1 MYGNYTLKDPSFRR
15 WIWRLT
21 VPLTI
26 QQLLLYGVNIINS
39 LMFGRFGEVEIA
51 ASTQAI
57 NIVAIFNTFIFSVSG
72 AGRILSAQY
81 WGKNDTSSIRSVFGI
96 ALRSGFLVTVCF
108 SALFLSIP
116 KLLMRIFSSDPAV
129 IDMGVIYLRIVALG
143 IFFHAISTIIYQI
156 ESSLEKPTLY
166 LYGSLISYP
175 VNLLVNF
182 LLIFGKLGLPRM
194 GIAGAAIGYTCG
206 RFTDLV
212 YTIRALK
219 KDSRINM
226 SFKDITTRDKQMLK
240 HFFTVIKPVF
250 AHDVTW
256 SFANSMG
263 SIITGQLSTAAVTA
277 YNICYNFDYLIESL
291 ISGTGKATSTIVG
304 KILGSD
310 DIEGAKQASRSTM
323 LLALILG
330 IFSAGMVALTGRYFV
345 LLYNIS
351 AETAALAKMMMYIF
365 AVNIFC
371 QAFEILGLV
380 GVLRAG
386 GSGHIGFWTDIV
398 VMWGIAIPL
407 GWLAAFKWHLPAI
420 AVVAINRIDMPL
432 KALVGLIA
440 VLRMKWLKNLT
451 KDS

>member
-1 MYGNYTLKDPSFRR
+1 MLENYSLRNPEFRK
-15 WIWRLT
+15 WIWRLML
-21 VPLTI
+21 PLTV

-39 LMFGRFGEVEIA
+39 LMFGRFGEIEIA

-57 NIVAIFNTFIFSVSG
+57 NIVAIFNTFIMSVSG

-81 WGKNDTSSIRSVFGI
+81 WGKNDTKSIRSIFGI
-96 ALRSGFLVTVCF
+96 ALRTGFLVTVCF
-108 SALFLSIP
+108 STLFLTAP
-116 KLLMRIFSSDPAV
+116 RLLMRIFSSDPAV
-129 IDMGVIYLRIVALG
+129 IDMGIIYLRIVAVGL
-143 IFFHAISTIIYQI
+143 FFHAISTIIYQV
-156 ESSLEKPTLY
+156 ESSLERPTLY

-175 VNLLVNF
+175 INLLVNF
-182 LLIFGKLGLPRM
+182 ILIFGKLGLPKM
-194 GIAGAAIGYTCG
+194 GVAGAAIGYLCG

-212 YTIRALK
+212 YTITALG
-219 KDSRINM
+219 KDRRIGVTI
-226 SFKDITTRDKQMLK
+226 KDIFSRDKQMLK
-240 HFFTVIKPVF
+240 HYIAVIKPVF

-291 ISGTGKATSTIVG
+291 ISGAGKSTSTIVG

-330 IFSAGMVALTGRYFV
+330 IFSALMLILTGRYFI

-351 AETAALAKMMMYIF
+351 VETAALAKAMMYVF
-365 AVNIFC
+365 AANIFC
-371 QAFEILGLV
+371 QAFEIMALV

-432 KALVGLIA
+432 KAMVGLIA
-440 VLRMKWLKNLT
+440 VLRMRWLKNLT

>member
-1 MYGNYTLKDPSFRR
+1 
-15 WIWRLT
+15 
-21 VPLTI
+21 
-26 QQLLLYGVNIINS
+26 
-39 LMFGRFGEVEIA
+39 
-51 ASTQAI
+51 
-57 NIVAIFNTFIFSVSG
+57 
-72 AGRILSAQY
+72 
-81 WGKNDTSSIRSVFGI
+81 
-96 ALRSGFLVTVCF
+96 
-108 SALFLSIP
+108 
-116 KLLMRIFSSDPAV
+116 
-129 IDMGVIYLRIVALG
+129 
-143 IFFHAISTIIYQI
+143 
-156 ESSLEKPTLY
+156 
-166 LYGSLISYP
+166 
-175 VNLLVNF
+175 
-182 LLIFGKLGLPRM
+182 
-194 GIAGAAIGYTCG
+194 
-206 RFTDLV
+206 
-212 YTIRALK
+212 
-219 KDSRINM
+219 M
-226 SFKDITTRDKQMLK
+226 SFKDITTRDKQMLG

-351 AETAALAKMMMYIF
+351 AETAELAKMMMYIF
-365 AVNIFC
+365 AANIFC
-371 QAFEILGLV
+371 QAFEIMALV

-440 VLRMKWLKNLT
+440 VLKMKWLRNLT